1 MIKSAL
7 IKDYLKTER
16 GYKFVSIKEIDVSPS
31 LMGIRVLFQKSESET
46 ESEFIYMFDLI
57 DFTYSKIKENDR
69 ESSI

>member
-7 IKDYLKTER
+7 IKDYLKKER
-16 GYKFVSIKEIDVSPS
+16 GYKFVSVKEIDVSPS

-46 ESEFIYMFDLI
+46 ELEFIYMFDLI

-69 ESSI
+69 KGSI